1 MERFKKF
8 KDAFDKW
15 MKEELISLISELQEK
30 VEEYDTTEIANFILE
45 WMERQMIVEEIIDEY
60 DKLDT
65 TMKWIIMIFG
75 ISAVTGFFLYVLSRT
90 I

>member
-1 MERFKKF
+1 VERFKKF